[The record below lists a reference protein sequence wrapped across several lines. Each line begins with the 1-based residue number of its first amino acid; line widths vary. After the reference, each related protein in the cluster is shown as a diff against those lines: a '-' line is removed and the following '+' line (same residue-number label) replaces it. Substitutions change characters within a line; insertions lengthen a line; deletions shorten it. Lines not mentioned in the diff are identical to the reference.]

1 LVLNIFKLKEEE
13 IKMKRRIFLLSI
25 SIILLNIAFM
35 AKAQEHRTITPEQI
49 ASPELVAP
57 IPDAKLNIFPRRTV
71 FEWKHVEGAGK
82 YEIVVEYNDGKWKLL
97 KNATTNVPSYTI
109 NFVGKQPGRWRV
121 RSFSKATGNPGPY
134 SEWREFIYL
143 R

>member
-1 LVLNIFKLKEEE
+1 
-13 IKMKRRIFLLSI
+13 MKCKIILLSI
-25 SIILLNIAFM
+25 SIILLNLTFM
-35 AKAQEHRTITPEQI
+35 AEAQTQKVTTPEQI
-49 ASPELVAP
+49 APPELVAP
-57 IPDAKLNIFPRRTV
+57 LAGAKLNIYPRKTV
-71 FEWKHVEGAGK
+71 FEWKHVEGANK

-97 KNATTNVPSYTI
+97 KNATTNVPSYTL

-121 RSFSKATGNPGPY
+121 KSFSKATGKPGAY